1 MNEFL
6 EMSTAIGRGISVT
19 LQLLFASFLIGV
31 ILGTIIAICRYR
43 KIWGYSFIT
52 QIISVI
58 RGTPLILQLSFL
70 YFILPGL
77 LGIKLSVTA
86 TGILAFGLNSAA
98 YVAEI
103 LRGGIES
110 IPKGQFEAAKT
121 LNIPPYYMWKDIILP
136 QVIARVFPS
145 LVNEM
150 ISLLKETAVIQV
162 IGGVDIMRQVEFVAA
177 EKFTYF
183 MPLCIAGIYY
193 YSLVRIIEYAGKKI
207 EKAYAC

>member
-1 MNEFL
+1 MTEFL
-6 EMSTAIGRGISVT
+6 DMAFAIGRGISVT
-19 LQLLFASFLIGV
+19 LQLLFASFFIGV
-31 ILGTIIAICRYR
+31 VLGAAIAIFRYK
-43 KIWGYSFIT
+43 KIWGFSLLT

-70 YFILPGL
+70 YFIVPGL
-77 LGIKLSVTA
+77 LGVKLSVTA
-86 TGILAFGLNSAA
+86 TGILAFGVNSAA

-121 LNIPPYYMWKDIILP
+121 LNIPSYYMWKDIILP
-136 QVIARVFPS
+136 QVITRVFPS

-193 YSLVRIIEYAGKKI
+193 YALVRIIEYIGKKI

>member
-1 MNEFL
+1 MAEFI
-6 EMSTAIGRGISVT
+6 EMALAIGRGISVT
-19 LQLLFASFLIGV
+19 LELLFASFFIGV
-31 ILGTIIAICRYR
+31 FLGTLIAVLRYR
-43 KIWGYSFIT
+43 RTLGWSVVT

-58 RGTPLILQLSFL
+58 RGTPLILQLSFI

-77 LGIKLSVTA
+77 LGIKLSITT

-136 QVIARVFPS
+136 QVVVRVFPS

-162 IGGVDIMRQVEFVAA
+162 VGGVDIMRQVEFVAA

-183 MPLCIAGIYY
+183 MPLCIAGLYY
-193 YSLVRIIEYAGKKI
+193 YALVRIIECVGKKI
-207 EKAYAC
+207 EKAYTC

>member
-1 MNEFL
+1 MTEFI
-6 EMSTAIGRGISVT
+6 EMALAIGRGISVT
-19 LQLLFASFLIGV
+19 LELLFASFLIGLF
-31 ILGTIIAICRYR
+31 LGTIIAILRYR
-43 KIWGYSFIT
+43 RIAGWSVMT

-58 RGTPLILQLSFL
+58 RGTPLILQLSFI

-77 LGIKLSVTA
+77 LGIKLSIVT

-121 LNIPPYYMWKDIILP
+121 LNISPYYMWKDIILP
-136 QVIARVFPS
+136 QVVVRVFPS
-145 LVNEM
+145 LLNEM

-183 MPLCIAGIYY
+183 MPLCIAGVYY
-193 YSLVRIIEYAGKKI
+193 YTLVRIIEYIGKKI
-207 EKAYAC
+207 EKACAC